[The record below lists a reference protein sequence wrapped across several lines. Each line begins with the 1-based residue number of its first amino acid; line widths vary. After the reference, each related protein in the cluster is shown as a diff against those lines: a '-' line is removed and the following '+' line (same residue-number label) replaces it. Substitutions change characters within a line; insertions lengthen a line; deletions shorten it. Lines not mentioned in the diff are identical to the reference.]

1 MADAM
6 ETTAKP
12 AADYKKFRSD
22 IRPIWCPGCGDH
34 AVLNCLVKALEE
46 MQLDTYDTAV
56 VSGIGCSSRIPGY
69 LRCYGYNSI
78 HGRALPIATG
88 LKLSRPEITVV
99 AAGGDGDG
107 FAIGG
112 NHVMH
117 AARRNVDI
125 TYIMMDNGIYGLT
138 KGQVSP
144 TTPLGYKTK
153 TTAYGAYENPMNPLA
168 VMLAYGTTFVAQG
181 FAADMKTLQALIV
194 EAIKYPGFSYVNV
207 ISPCVTYRGG
217 NAIFKELQPLLQKV
231 SPEHD
236 VTDWVAAH
244 NLAVDQSKIHVGVLY
259 KERRETFLEAQEGV
273 RSRAPHAEAGNLM
286 DIVKGYM

>member
-1 MADAM
+1 MADTTTTV
-6 ETTAKP
+6 ETKER
-12 AADYKKFRSD
+12 KGFRSD
-22 IRPIWCPGCGDH
+22 VKPIWCPGCGDH
-34 AVLNCLVKALEE
+34 AVLNSLVKALESLE
-46 MQLDTYDTAV
+46 LSTHDV
-56 VSGIGCSSRIPGY
+56 SVISGIGCSSRLPGY
-69 LRCYGYNSI
+69 LNSYGFNSI

-125 TYIMMDNGIYGLT
+125 TYLMMDNGIYGLT

-181 FAADMKTLQALIV
+181 YAADMKKLQALII
-194 EAIKYPGFSYVNV
+194 EAIEYPGFSYINI

-217 NAIFKELQPLLQKV
+217 SKIYKELQPLL
-231 SPEHD
+231 SPIPEEHD
-236 VTDWVAAH
+236 VADWVAAH
-244 NLAVDQSKIHVGVLY
+244 HLAVDQSKIHVGVLY
-259 KERRETFLEAQEGV
+259 KERRETFLEAQEGLKH
-273 RSRAPHAEAGNLM
+273 RAPHSEAANLA
-286 DIVKGYM
+286 DILNVYK